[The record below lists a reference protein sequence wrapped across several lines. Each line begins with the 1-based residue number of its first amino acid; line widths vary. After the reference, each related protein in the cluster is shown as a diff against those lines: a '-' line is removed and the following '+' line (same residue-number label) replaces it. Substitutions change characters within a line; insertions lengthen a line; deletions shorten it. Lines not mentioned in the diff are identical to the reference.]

1 MRRRREPVL
10 RSRQFHSGHPPYAMR
25 SPEEIAGYFDG
36 LEFVEPD
43 LVDVTEWRPEPGDAK
58 PAQRLDNLIG
68 LARKP

>member
-1 MRRRREPVL
+1 
-10 RSRQFHSGHPPYAMR
+10 MR